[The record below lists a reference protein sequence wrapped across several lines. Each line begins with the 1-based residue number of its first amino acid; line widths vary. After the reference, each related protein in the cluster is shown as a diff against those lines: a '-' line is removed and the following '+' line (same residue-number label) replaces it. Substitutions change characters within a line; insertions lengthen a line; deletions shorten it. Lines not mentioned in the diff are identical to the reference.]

1 MSSVSIGILENK
13 KAEYQRKLTAVRN
26 SLQSNESAYDS
37 LIEFKGK
44 VQRSQ
49 ESFYTISTREAELL
63 ATIRPYYDYN
73 KCVKSFSDTI
83 TRFLDG
89 IGTRVVNFAYSALV
103 RMTAAQITSIFNKIE
118 DLNDEILR
126 YRNAI
131 EDIDAEIAYQK
142 SLEVQV

>member
-1 MSSVSIGILENK
+1 MSSVSISILENK
-13 KAEYQRKLTAVRN
+13 KADYERRLTSARN
-26 SLQSNESAYDS
+26 SLQSNEAAYES
-37 LIEFKGK
+37 LVEFKGK

-63 ATIRPYYDYN
+63 ASIRPYYDCN
-73 KCVKSFSDTI
+73 KCVKSFTDTI

-89 IGTRVVNFAYSALV
+89 IGTRIVNFAYSALI
-103 RMTAAQITSIFNKIE
+103 RMASAQVTTTFNKIE

-126 YRNAI
+126 YRDAI
-131 EDIDAEIAYQK
+131 DDIDAEIAYHK